1 MVTEKEFQDLA
12 EELGVEVAALKAV
25 VEVECSS
32 AGGFLRDGR
41 PRILFEGHIF
51 WRRLALRGIDPEPLS
66 TEHPDIIHPRWDR
79 SHYLGGAGEWG
90 RFNRASAICHS
101 AAIESASWGLF
112 QIMGFHW
119 RTCGCSSAEDFAER
133 MSRSESEQMRL
144 AMRFLQKTGI
154 AEYLKT
160 KDWATF
166 ALRYNG
172 SGYKA
177 NRYDTRLQAAYEKLK
192 KLRVSEGRE
201 HLCTMPSESN

>member
-1 MVTEKEFQDLA
+1 MVTEKEFQELA

-66 TEHPDIIHPRWDR
+66 GEHHDIIYPRWDS
-79 SHYLGGAGEWG
+79 SHYIGGAGEWS
-90 RFNRASAICHS
+90 RFGRASAICHS
-101 AAIESASWGLF
+101 AAIESASWGLL

-119 RTCGCSSAEDFAER
+119 QTCGCTSAEDFAER
-133 MSRSESEQMRL
+133 MGRSESEQMRL

-154 AEYLKT
+154 AKYLKT
-160 KDWATF
+160 KDRATF

-172 SGYKA
+172 SGYKT
-177 NRYDTRLQAAYEKLK
+177 NRYDTRLQAAYDKLK
-192 KLRVSEGRE
+192 IE
-201 HLCTMPSESN
+201 N

>member
-1 MVTEKEFQDLA
+1 MVTEKDFQECA
-12 EELGVEVAALKAV
+12 EALGVEVAALKAV

-32 AGGFLRDGR
+32 KGGFLVDGR

-51 WRRLALRGIDPEPLS
+51 WRRLALRGIDPEPLAA
-66 TEHPDIIHPRWDR
+66 EHPDIIYPRWER
-79 SHYLGGAGEWG
+79 SHYRGGVGEWE
-90 RFNRASAICHS
+90 RFGCASAICHG

-119 RTCGCSSAEDFAER
+119 KTCGCSSAEDFAER
-133 MSRSESEQMRL
+133 MGRSEGEQMKL

-154 AEYLKT
+154 AEWLKT
-160 KDWATF
+160 KDWSTF

-177 NRYDTRLQAAYEKLK
+177 NHYDTRLQRAYEKFK
-192 KLRVSEGRE
+192 IEK
-201 HLCTMPSESN
+201 

>member
-1 MVTEKEFQDLA
+1 MVTEKDFQECA
-12 EELGVEVAALKAV
+12 EALGVEVAALKAV

-32 AGGFLRDGR
+32 KGGFLVDGR

-51 WRRLALRGIDPEPLS
+51 WRMLALRGIDPEPLAV
-66 TEHPDIIHPRWDR
+66 EHPDIIYPRWER
-79 SHYLGGAGEWG
+79 SHYRGGVGEWE
-90 RFNRASAICHS
+90 RFGCASAICHG

-119 RTCGCSSAEDFAER
+119 KTCGCSSAEDFAER
-133 MSRSESEQMRL
+133 MGRSEGEQMKL

-154 AEYLKT
+154 AEWLKT
-160 KDWATF
+160 KDWSTF

-177 NRYDTRLQAAYEKLK
+177 NHYDTRLQRAYEKFK
-192 KLRVSEGRE
+192 IEK
-201 HLCTMPSESN
+201 

>member
-1 MVTEKEFQDLA
+1 
-12 EELGVEVAALKAV
+12 
-25 VEVECSS
+25 
-32 AGGFLRDGR
+32 
-41 PRILFEGHIF
+41 
-51 WRRLALRGIDPEPLS
+51 
-66 TEHPDIIHPRWDR
+66 
-79 SHYLGGAGEWG
+79 
-90 RFNRASAICHS
+90 
-101 AAIESASWGLF
+101 
-112 QIMGFHW
+112 
-119 RTCGCSSAEDFAER
+119 
-133 MSRSESEQMRL
+133 
-144 AMRFLQKTGI
+144 MRFLQKTGI